1 MVGQVGK
8 NTGISMEFMPMLEV
22 TTTEFVRPLVSGL
35 LSDMGGSMGLW
46 LGLGVLQALQMGATC
61 LRPLAGSRFRNQ
73 PQGK

>member
-1 MVGQVGK
+1 MVGQVGG
-8 NTGISMEFMPMLEV
+8 NTGISLEFMPRVEV

-61 LRPLAGSRFRNQ
+61 LRPLTGSRFRNQ